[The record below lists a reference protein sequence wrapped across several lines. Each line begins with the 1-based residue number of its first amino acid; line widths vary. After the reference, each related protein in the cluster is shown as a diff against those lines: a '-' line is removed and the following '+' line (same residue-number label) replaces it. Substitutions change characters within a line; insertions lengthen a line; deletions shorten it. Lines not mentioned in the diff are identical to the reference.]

1 MSIEGLGPMQ
11 SFDAHSVMAR
21 YQEPNPT
28 QSPTYG
34 PPVPTQNPTVPAT
47 PAPNAQD
54 VDAAADRVMN
64 AGVRAVIKD
73 NYEQRMDKFAEE
85 MSKGDSAYRAALL
98 SKILDKDPN
107 AFGSWLHADRMN
119 WMVKDNDISTA
130 ERDAVNNGMLTAL
143 NQNCNLHGGKLDAD
157 YIRQTNDPKLIAA
170 YIRGQNLDDRD
181 GFDRALKAFSGLQ
194 PQDIGNFVNGGDTR
208 GTMQNLSMAVQR
220 HQDWYENQTMDFPT
234 PENWVDPEAEAPIE
248 FSKEQLSAMRD
259 AFNSNDGLVTNGEL
273 LLAYPDRLERNE
285 KVTDSYHDMS
295 LEMKEIVG
303 DDNASWLNFGQ
314 YASDEVGRN
323 IKGTVGIK
331 LGETGF
337 GDPKYHLSVGNTR
350 LGSDIAPA
358 FREFIDTFENG
369 KNKDMTFDQF
379 WKGLEDK
386 WGGRGISYL
395 DGKND
400 QDLNMKNAFKAY
412 YDSMKLYEKQQAST
426 DPNQIMDLKEQRSG
440 LMLYGNLLVGLQE
453 QKLIQGDVENG
464 MKVVPGLFGGVV
476 DPAGQAGYWLDLHM
490 PSKRIDLDQNIGT
503 TPNRV
508 NFNEN
513 QTFTT
518 VDGHTIKLGDA
529 IHARL
534 NNLDDDPVDE
544 YDVANSDAAH
554 WESYSDRM
562 GTIYHIFSN
571 EQRNPDLQI
580 DPRDAFGSRAVALN
594 NDPSY
599 DMG

>member
-1 MSIEGLGPMQ
+1 MSVDGLGSYGVQPHQ
-11 SFDAHSVMAR
+11 ALPAFLQDPP
-21 YQEPNPT
+21 QPNP
-28 QSPTYG
+28 SSSAAGPAAPPDPG
-34 PPVPTQNPTVPAT
+34 PPPPNP
-47 PAPNAQD
+47 QD
-54 VDAAADRVMN
+54 VEAAADRVLD
-64 AGVRAVIKD
+64 AGVRFMIKD

-85 MSKGDSAYRAALL
+85 MSKGDDAYRAALL
-98 SKILDKDPN
+98 DKILDKDPD
-107 AFGSWLHADRMN
+107 AFGSWLHADRLD
-119 WMVKDNDISTA
+119 WMVKDNDISA
-130 ERDAVNNGMLTAL
+130 SERNAVNGGMATAL
-143 NQNCNLHGGKLDAD
+143 AQDDSMKGGRIDAD
-157 YIRQTNDPKLIAA
+157 YVRQTHDPKLIGA
-170 YIRGQNLDDRD
+170 YIRAQDLDDRD
-181 GFDRALKAFSGLQ
+181 GFNRALKAFSGVQ
-194 PQDIGNFVNGGDTR
+194 PQDMGGFVNGADNQA
-208 GTMQNLSMAVQR
+208 TMQDFSMAVQR
-220 HQDWYENQTMDFPT
+220 HQDWYENQTMDLPT
-234 PENWVDPEAEAPIE
+234 PENIWDSEHESAVE
-248 FSKEQLSAMRD
+248 FSKEQLSAMRT
-259 AFNSNDGLVTNGEL
+259 AFEAKDGMTTNGEL

-285 KVTDSYHDMS
+285 KVTDTYHDMS
-295 LEMKEIVG
+295 LEMAKIVG

-323 IKGTVGIK
+323 IKGTTGIK
-331 LGETGF
+331 LGEMGF
-337 GDPKYHLSVGNTR
+337 GDPKYHLSLGNTR

-358 FREFIDTFENG
+358 FREFIDTFGNG

-395 DGKND
+395 DGNNDKNLD
-400 QDLNMKNAFKAY
+400 MKNAFKAY

-464 MKVVPGLFGGVV
+464 MRVIPQINGGIV
-476 DPAGQAGYWLDLHM
+476 DPAGQAGYWLDLHL
-490 PSKRIDLDQNIGT
+490 PSKRIDLDQNIGI

-508 NFNEN
+508 NFNDQ
-513 QTFTT
+513 QTFKT
-518 VDGHTIKLGDA
+518 VQGDTIKLGDA

-534 NNLDDDPVDE
+534 NSLDDDPVDE

-571 EQRNPDLQI
+571 EQRNAELKV
-580 DPRDAFGSRAVALN
+580 DPRDAFGSRAVAVN